1 MSYCH
6 DGDIELTKWGAVGL
20 NLQKIVQ
27 EHGINSETRTTCLP
41 NAVNVVDRVMMNI
54 SKDYDIRRICNTSQD
69 GSITIANNTAYN
81 GGGVLLCANSIIF
94 LSLHVSVTIEENLA
108 SNFGGGIYA
117 EFECSQA
124 VPPCFYGTE
133 TNETSVFL
141 VNNNASRAGDALYGG
156 SIDSCY
162 TSPNSLLIN
171 SSHKVPFQMLFQMNY
186 SNATNSLV
194 TSDPYKVCICNP
206 FHHNFNNSQCRIVYN
221 YTDVVY
227 SGMTINVHAVV
238 VGQRNGTVSGIVR
251 ASFNDSYHTIRESQE
266 SQSVESTKTCTNLSY
281 LFLGNTTGSANIHL
295 TVENAY
301 FRTRSPNQ
309 FFHST
314 ISFTVKQCPYGS
326 ELLLTKKQHCD
337 CCKILTISESNI
349 RKANVYWWLGFDNKT
364 MIFCL
369 FCPFDF
375 CQISAEANISI
386 KNTSTQ
392 DHQCDFSRTGSLCG
406 ACHHTNS
413 NVLGSSLC
421 RPCHSY
427 TPVITFAL
435 TLLFAFVGLLLL
447 VILLVLNLSVTEGTL
462 NPIIFYMNVVR
473 INDSVYSV
481 DAKRETH
488 VYKNYSECLWHG

>member
-27 EHGINSETRTTCLP
+27 EHGINSETRTNCLP

-81 GGGVLLCANSIIF
+81 SGGVLLCANSIIF

-186 SNATNSLV
+186 SNATN
-194 TSDPYKVCICNP
+194 
-206 FHHNFNNSQCRIVYN
+206 
-221 YTDVVY
+221 
-227 SGMTINVHAVV
+227 
-238 VGQRNGTVSGIVR
+238 
-251 ASFNDSYHTIRESQE
+251 
-266 SQSVESTKTCTNLSY
+266 
-281 LFLGNTTGSANIHL
+281 
-295 TVENAY
+295 
-301 FRTRSPNQ
+301 
-309 FFHST
+309 
-314 ISFTVKQCPYGS
+314 
-326 ELLLTKKQHCD
+326 
-337 CCKILTISESNI
+337 
-349 RKANVYWWLGFDNKT
+349 
-364 MIFCL
+364 
-369 FCPFDF
+369 
-375 CQISAEANISI
+375 
-386 KNTSTQ
+386 
-392 DHQCDFSRTGSLCG
+392 
-406 ACHHTNS
+406 
-413 NVLGSSLC
+413 
-421 RPCHSY
+421 
-427 TPVITFAL
+427 
-435 TLLFAFVGLLLL
+435 
-447 VILLVLNLSVTEGTL
+447 
-462 NPIIFYMNVVR
+462 
-473 INDSVYSV
+473 
-481 DAKRETH
+481 
-488 VYKNYSECLWHG
+488 